1 MRIIQ
6 MGAFC
11 IILMDPRSG
20 DMMRSIVLVG
30 DRGGETCPAT
40 SEQGTRRGF
49 RRRRVEEAGKMHRG
63 LTMLLV
69 AGLTVSPARAGME
82 EG

>member
-1 MRIIQ
+1 MMRKI
-6 MGAFC
+6 
-11 IILMDPRSG
+11 
-20 DMMRSIVLVG
+20 DMMRNIVLVRDKG
-30 DRGGETCPAT
+30 RETCPAT

-82 EG
+82 EGGSR